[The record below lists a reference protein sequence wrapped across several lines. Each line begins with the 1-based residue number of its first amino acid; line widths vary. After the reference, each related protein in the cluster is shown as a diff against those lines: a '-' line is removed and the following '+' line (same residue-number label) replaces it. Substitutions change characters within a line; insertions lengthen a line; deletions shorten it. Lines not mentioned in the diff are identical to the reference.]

1 MPFKFW
7 MARTIRSKDNK
18 IGIFMLH
25 PITFS
30 IPEEKIVSSIPIKT
44 KMVSSLIPGRTET
57 YIYKTE
63 VDYYNEYK
71 KSYFAVTRKKAGWDC
86 MRHYEI
92 IANGCLPFFMYL
104 ERCPPNTMA
113 LLPKNLLSESN
124 MLYNKFTRKGP
135 AYITDEDKRQYNS
148 LVSRFLDYMRSNLTT
163 LKMAEYV
170 LTKINRAAPLKI
182 LFLSGKVEPDYL
194 RCLMLH
200 GFKTMLGSG
209 CHDYPKIDHMYKS
222 DTIDFSKLYGRGMTY
237 SGLLEHVLH
246 DAALDTTVEADI
258 KNHVYDLVI
267 YGSYHRG
274 MPLLSNVEAAYK
286 PNDIVL
292 LCGEDIHTCNHAEWT
307 TKGYTVFVRE
317 L

>member
-1 MPFKFW
+1 
-7 MARTIRSKDNK
+7 MARTIRSKDKK

-30 IPEEKIVSSIPIKT
+30 IPEEKIVSSIPTKT

-63 VDYYNEYK
+63 TDYYNEYK

-92 IANGCLPFFMYL
+92 IANGCLPFFIDL
-104 ERCPPNTMA
+104 ERCPPYTMA
-113 LLPKNLLSESN
+113 LLPKNLLVESN
-124 MLYNKFTRKGP
+124 KLYNKFMRKGP
-135 AYITDEDKRQYNS
+135 AYITEEDKSQHSS
-148 LVSRFLDYMRSNLTT
+148 LAMKLIEYTRNHLTT
-163 LKMAEYV
+163 VKMAEYV
-170 LTKINRAAPLKI
+170 LSRAGFVAPLKI
-182 LFLSGKVEPDYL
+182 LFLSGRVDPDYL

-200 GFKTMLGSG
+200 GFKTMLGSN
-209 CHDYPKIDHMYKS
+209 CHDYPKIQHMYQS
-222 DTIDFSKLYGRGMTY
+222 NTMDFSRLYGKGMTY
-237 SGLLEHVLH
+237 SGMLQHQLH
-246 DAALDTTVEADI
+246 NDTLDTTVEADI

-286 PNDIVL
+286 PNEIIL